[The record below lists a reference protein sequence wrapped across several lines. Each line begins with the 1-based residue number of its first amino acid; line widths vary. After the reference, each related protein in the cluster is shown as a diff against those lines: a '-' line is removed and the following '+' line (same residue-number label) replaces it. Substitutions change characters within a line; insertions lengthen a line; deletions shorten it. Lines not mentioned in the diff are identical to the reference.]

1 MDIKPVQENLN
12 AGFTTSFQPNS
23 SAPIKLEQF
32 WQRLAHFFKENDIV
46 VADIGVSFFGALL
59 VPFPKGT
66 TFVGQLLWA
75 SIGYSL
81 GAVLGCAIAAPQ
93 RRSILFIGDGS
104 FQMTAQE
111 LSTLLRYD
119 LKPIIFLIN
128 NDGYT
133 IERDIHGEKMPY
145 NDIQRWNYHKLHEV
159 FGDNGWGIKAS
170 TESELD
176 SALQQAEQ
184 NRDSLAF
191 IEVVM
196 DKMDNPENLLKL
208 LQQ

>member
-1 MDIKPVQENLN
+1 
-12 AGFTTSFQPNS
+12 
-23 SAPIKLEQF
+23 
-32 WQRLAHFFKENDIV
+32 
-46 VADIGVSFFGALL
+46 
-59 VPFPKGT
+59 
-66 TFVGQLLWA
+66 
-75 SIGYSL
+75 
-81 GAVLGCAIAAPQ
+81 
-93 RRSILFIGDGS
+93 
-104 FQMTAQE
+104 MTAQE

-145 NDIQRWNYHKLHEV
+145 NDIQRWKYHKLHEV
-159 FGDNGWGIKAS
+159 FGDNGWGIKVS